1 MENKF
6 NHVSETISMFCRRYI
21 YAKRN
26 LPIRH
31 SEMGVLIFT
40 AKSTE
45 PVTAVVLSE
54 LLCTSKPNIT
64 SKINVLRDM
73 GYLEKVQCATD
84 KRSYF
89 LKLTAKGEAVVNET
103 ASEYLKLITFL
114 SDNMG
119 LEDFEKLYE
128 LLQKANAVLREYN

>member
-1 MENKF
+1 
-6 NHVSETISMFCRRYI
+6 
-21 YAKRN
+21 
-26 LPIRH
+26 
-31 SEMGVLIFT
+31 MGVLIFT